1 MGAGLC
7 RRRKEGGTMERQDL
21 IRDMKSYVKG
31 SFFTRQKLANYMNIK
46 NPQNVDKYLKG
57 LEKVDGKYY
66 FIPDIASKLQEAK
79 S

>member
-1 MGAGLC
+1 
-7 RRRKEGGTMERQDL
+7 MERQDL
-21 IRDMKSYVKG
+21 IRDMKSYVQG

-66 FIPDIASKLQEAK
+66 FIPDLATKLKEVK

>member
-1 MGAGLC
+1 
-7 RRRKEGGTMERQDL
+7 MERQDL
-21 IRDMKSYVKG
+21 IRDMKSYVQG

-66 FIPDIASKLQEAK
+66 FIPDLATKLKEVT